1 MMSTP
6 EIELLSD
13 QHTLCGE
20 APLWDAAGK
29 CVYWVDIEKS
39 IIFKYRF
46 ADSSTS
52 IVSRDVVACGLAMN
66 DDGRLVAAGMRGLHL
81 VSESGN
87 VTPVLESSVNGD
99 FCFNDLTAAPN
110 GKLYAGTFH
119 WEDVT
124 MLRYGRL
131 YLIDRDGRPRVV
143 DEGIQLSNGL
153 GLSPDNRTLYYADSV
168 ARSIYAYDVAV
179 ESGDLRNKRS
189 FAALPVEEGVPDGLT
204 VDADGFVWCA
214 TWYGGQVLR
223 FDPDGSIERRVKLPV
238 KQTSSVTFGG
248 TELTDLFVT
257 SGAQYWKS
265 PYEPPGFDSSTP
277 MGGGLYR
284 VRLPIRGKAE
294 FRCSLGM

>member
-1 MMSTP
+1 MSTP

-13 QHTLCGE
+13 QQTLCGE
-20 APLWDAAGK
+20 APLWDETGN
-29 CVYWVDIEKS
+29 CIYWVDIEKS
-39 IIFKYRF
+39 LIFKYRF
-46 ADSSTS
+46 TDSSTS
-52 IVSRDVVACGLAMN
+52 IFSRDLVACGLARN
-66 DDGRLVAAGMRGLHL
+66 DDGRLVVAGMRGIYLL
-81 VSESGN
+81 AESGK
-87 VTPVLESSVNGD
+87 VTPVLESPVNGD

-110 GKLYAGTFH
+110 GGLYAGTFH

-124 MLRYGRL
+124 MLRFGRL
-131 YLIDRDGRPRVV
+131 YLIDRNGRARVM

-168 ARSIYAYDVAV
+168 ARSIHAYDVAV
-179 ESGDLRNKRS
+179 GSGDLSNKRL
-189 FAALPVEEGVPDGLT
+189 FAELPVEEGVPDGLT
-204 VDADGFVWCA
+204 VDAEGCVWCA

-223 FDPDGSIERRVKLPV
+223 FDPDGVIERRVKLPV

-248 TELTDLFVT
+248 PDLTDLFVT

-265 PYEPPGFDSSTP
+265 PYEPPGFDSGAP

-284 VRLPIRGKAE
+284 VPLSIRGKAE